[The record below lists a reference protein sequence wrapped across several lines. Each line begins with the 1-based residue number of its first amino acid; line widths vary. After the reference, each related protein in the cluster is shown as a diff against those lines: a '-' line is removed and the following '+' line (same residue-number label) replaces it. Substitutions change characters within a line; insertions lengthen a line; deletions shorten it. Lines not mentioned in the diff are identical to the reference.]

1 MGLWSLFRSSPAPL
15 RTGARRLRR
24 SPNVAAA
31 EQGDRT
37 VLLDLRSEQYFALD
51 AVGTAV
57 WTRLDATRTIDEI
70 AAGVAEL
77 YQAPLEDVRRDVL
90 EFVTTLE
97 RDGLVEESR

>member
-1 MGLWSLFRSSPAPL
+1 M
-15 RTGARRLRR
+15 
-24 SPNVAAA
+24 AAA